1 MKTQHIPLLTALL
14 CGSFA
19 ASASAAT
26 VIGSTNLNGSFANAD
41 FWTTGFNVEDI
52 NLHSGDQNAVVG
64 QHSGNLARGVVQNTG
79 YDVALDDTFDLSFTW
94 KSASNWDANSILH
107 WTLFTS
113 SDDTTG
119 GTATTI
125 GSGSIIGTNSGY
137 TVYDNSNTTYNTIS
151 GASVGQDLWIE
162 FYGFKPGESQTA
174 YSRLDNVNLSV
185 TAVPEPSTYALIAGL
200 LGLSS
205 VMLRRRK

>member
-1 MKTQHIPLLTALL
+1 
-14 CGSFA
+14 
-19 ASASAAT
+19 
-26 VIGSTNLNGSFANAD
+26 
-41 FWTTGFNVEDI
+41 
-52 NLHSGDQNAVVG
+52 
-64 QHSGNLARGVVQNTG
+64 
-79 YDVALDDTFDLSFTW
+79 
-94 KSASNWDANSILH
+94 
-107 WTLFTS
+107 
-113 SDDTTG
+113 
-119 GTATTI
+119 
-125 GSGSIIGTNSGY
+125 
-137 TVYDNSNTTYNTIS
+137 VYDNSNTTYNTIS